1 MLFKTIFAAT
11 ALVGTAL
18 ATFDIR
24 TGQTEAFVS
33 DAAEVCYQ
41 SFLPNI
47 NTKIILSTEHI
58 YRQCTIES
66 HRQLRGGYRDPV

>member
-24 TGQTEAFVS
+24 TGQVEAFVS
-33 DAAEVCYQ
+33 DAAEVRYQ
-41 SFLPNI
+41 FSVLSISINILP
-47 NTKIILSTEHI
+47 TEHI
-58 YRQCTIES
+58 YRQCTVES

>member
-1 MLFKTIFAAT
+1 MLFKTILAAA

-18 ATFDIR
+18 AGFDIR

-41 SFLPNI
+41 FSVLNISTKTILP
-47 NTKIILSTEHI
+47 TEHI